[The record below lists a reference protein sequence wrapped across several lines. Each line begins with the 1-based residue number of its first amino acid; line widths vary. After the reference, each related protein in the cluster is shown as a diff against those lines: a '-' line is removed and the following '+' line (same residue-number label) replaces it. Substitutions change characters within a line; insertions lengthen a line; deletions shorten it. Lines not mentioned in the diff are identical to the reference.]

1 MSDYED
7 EMDVDA
13 PKDLQFSSENASGKK
28 RTVADLPV
36 EAQDNLPWVEKY
48 RPSSLDDVSGH
59 QDILATINRFV
70 ETNRLP
76 HLLLYGPPGTG
87 KTSTILALARR
98 IYGTKNMRQMVLE
111 LNASDD
117 RGIDVVREQIK
128 TFASTKQIFNMAPQG
143 TAGSPLA
150 GYKLIILDEADAMT
164 STAQMALRRIME
176 RYTANTRFCV
186 IANYTHKLSPALLSR
201 CTRFRFSPLKEV
213 DIRTLVDKVI
223 EKEGVKIQPDAVDS
237 LVTLSRGDMRR
248 ALNVL
253 QACFASSIP
262 LPMRDAPK
270 APRPEPETVTNATI
284 YDCIAAPHPSDI
296 QEIMSTILST
306 SDVTSCLNTVQTLK
320 SSKGLAL
327 ADILSAL
334 ADQLQQLEVP
344 AQTRITWLEGLAE
357 IEWRLSGGGSEAI
370 QTGGLV
376 GVVRNGSYPEEFTGF
391 AAFQLIPYF
400 NMRYAIQGILLASL
414 SVVDAERVLGAYIF
428 ARHGDRTPKIFGSTQ
443 LTDLGYREVFDS
455 GSFYN
460 ERYISS
466 DSPKQIEGISADIVN
481 PKQISASAPSDA
493 VLQNS
498 ATGFL
503 QGVYPP
509 VGKVASQTLG
519 NGSSVESP
527 LNGYQ
532 LIQLTPATTSKN
544 AEDSTWLQGSSGC
557 QKATVSSDN
566 YFSSEMYTSLLSS
579 TKEFYQSLSPMLDG
593 AFVSSDMTFK
603 NAYTIFDYLNVGKIH
618 NSTSQFP
625 HKSDL
630 TDEVYHQLIALA
642 GTHEFNLAY
651 NSSDKVRAIDGAVL
665 AGEILAGLNETI
677 ATKGKS
683 KLNIGFGSY
692 GTIFALFGLMQM
704 PAASVDFTGIPDY
717 ASSMVFELVT
727 NASGTD
733 FPDKS
738 DLSVRFMFH
747 NGTITGSSEPTVYP
761 LYGQSSKLLS
771 WDDFASKTKEIA
783 VTSDEEWCTMCGNT
797 DGKCASSDRSSGS
810 GSVSTS
816 STNGSGMSLVVA
828 GVIGAMVTL
837 AVILGLQAI
846 FFLLGGFRIAKR
858 NKASHETMSSL
869 AGVEEK
875 KV

>member
-13 PKDLQFSSENASGKK
+13 PKDVQFSSENASGKK

-70 ETNRLP
+70 ETNVTNPYGCVQWPLINIVIQRLP

-128 TFASTKQIFNMAPQG
+128 TFASTKQIFNMGPQG

-253 QACFASSIP
+253 QACFASKTLLKP
-262 LPMRDAPK
+262 
-270 APRPEPETVTNATI
+270 PRPEPETVTNATI

-376 GVVRNGSYPEEFTGF
+376 GVVRNGCE
-391 AAFQLIPYF
+391 L
-400 NMRYAIQGILLASL
+400 M
-414 SVVDAERVLGAYIF
+414 
-428 ARHGDRTPKIFGSTQ
+428 GDK
-443 LTDLGYREVFDS
+443 
-455 GSFYN
+455 
-460 ERYISS
+460 
-466 DSPKQIEGISADIVN
+466 
-481 PKQISASAPSDA
+481 
-493 VLQNS
+493 
-498 ATGFL
+498 
-503 QGVYPP
+503 GV
-509 VGKVASQTLG
+509 
-519 NGSSVESP
+519 
-527 LNGYQ
+527 
-532 LIQLTPATTSKN
+532 
-544 AEDSTWLQGSSGC
+544 
-557 QKATVSSDN
+557 TV
-566 YFSSEMYTSLLSS
+566 
-579 TKEFYQSLSPMLDG
+579 
-593 AFVSSDMTFK
+593 
-603 NAYTIFDYLNVGKIH
+603 
-618 NSTSQFP
+618 
-625 HKSDL
+625 
-630 TDEVYHQLIALA
+630 
-642 GTHEFNLAY
+642 
-651 NSSDKVRAIDGAVL
+651 
-665 AGEILAGLNETI
+665 
-677 ATKGKS
+677 
-683 KLNIGFGSY
+683 
-692 GTIFALFGLMQM
+692 
-704 PAASVDFTGIPDY
+704 
-717 ASSMVFELVT
+717 
-727 NASGTD
+727 
-733 FPDKS
+733 
-738 DLSVRFMFH
+738 
-747 NGTITGSSEPTVYP
+747 
-761 LYGQSSKLLS
+761 
-771 WDDFASKTKEIA
+771 
-783 VTSDEEWCTMCGNT
+783 
-797 DGKCASSDRSSGS
+797 
-810 GSVSTS
+810 
-816 STNGSGMSLVVA
+816 
-828 GVIGAMVTL
+828 
-837 AVILGLQAI
+837 
-846 FFLLGGFRIAKR
+846 
-858 NKASHETMSSL
+858 
-869 AGVEEK
+869 
-875 KV
+875 